1 MENKTKPTAT
11 RAEVE
16 ARLQFVQKHT
26 IYWGCGMFFVALV
39 VFGWFVAILAG
50 VIYYLTQ
57 KDSVKKELADIQSRY
72 DIIE

>member
-16 ARLQFVQKHT
+16 ARLQFVQKNT

-57 KDSVKKELADIQSRY
+57 KDSVQKELEEIQSKY

>member
-1 MENKTKPTAT
+1 MENQTRPTAT

-16 ARLQFVQKHT
+16 AWLAHVQRHT

-39 VFGWFVAILAG
+39 VFGWFFAIMVG

-57 KDSVKKELADIQSRY
+57 KDSVQKELEKIQSKY